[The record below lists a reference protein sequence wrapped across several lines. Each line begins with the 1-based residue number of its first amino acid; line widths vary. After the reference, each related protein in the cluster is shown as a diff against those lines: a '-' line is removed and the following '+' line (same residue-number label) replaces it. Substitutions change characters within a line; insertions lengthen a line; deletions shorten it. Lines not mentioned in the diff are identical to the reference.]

1 MEKSRDS
8 FTIVSR
14 DGVLIPGFSFSR
26 PSTRRV
32 LMEVPKVIN
41 EATPKTKGKK
51 RVQAIIPHV
60 NTRTGEGWPRVPGK
74 HRRWT
79 GWLTYREYNLIEFCK
94 RFQCNDIFDIG
105 TSMKL
110 KQNSIERM
118 YHSMVEVG
126 IIQEESSPNDFVITP
141 DGMLLFTM
149 TDEFI
154 LSLDLGE
161 E

>member
-1 MEKSRDS
+1 
-8 FTIVSR
+8 
-14 DGVLIPGFSFSR
+14 
-26 PSTRRV
+26 
-32 LMEVPKVIN
+32 MEVPNIPDKPDKDIEVIN
-41 EATPKTKGKK
+41 KAKPKTKGKK

-60 NTRTGEGWPRVPGK
+60 NIRTGEGWPRFPGK

-79 GWLTYREYNLIEFCK
+79 GWLTYREYNLIEFCN
-94 RFQCNDIFDIG
+94 RFKCNDIFDIG

-126 IIQEESSPNDFVITP
+126 IIQEDSSPNDFVITP